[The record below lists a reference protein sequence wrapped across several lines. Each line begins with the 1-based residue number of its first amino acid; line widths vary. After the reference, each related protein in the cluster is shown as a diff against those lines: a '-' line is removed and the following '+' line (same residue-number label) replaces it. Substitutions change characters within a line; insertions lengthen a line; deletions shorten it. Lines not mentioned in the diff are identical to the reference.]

1 MKNITD
7 TENSKN
13 SLSSYINNS
22 FTLNQIDIILKTYCD
37 SDINK
42 INNQNEIGWTPL
54 YRTVISGDLTATEI
68 LLNEGANPNKQ
79 SDIGES
85 PLYQAVDMEQI
96 EHVKLLL
103 KYKADPNIT
112 QFDGFTPLHLAVI
125 KENVLIIK
133 YLLKYGA
140 NPNLPNKLFQQ
151 TPVHF
156 ACKNNVDPTI
166 LLLLIQYNGS
176 LVYKDNDGKK
186 PYEYA
191 TSVEMVETIK
201 KLKLKNHDFFIS
213 TNNSINKSKNNSG
226 FKNQIIPTF
235 KNDEDFSYESS
246 KKSLNSNLYSSKKKL
261 VFDFGKEL
269 NKNNLFNQ
277 ENRNNTLENNNND
290 NNNNNIK
297 INKNTNEK
305 KIELKLSENNNE
317 NLLNNLNI
325 NKEKNKFN
333 EIMLFSEESNS
344 NKENNINLT
353 NCNYNNSSYVL
364 SENKNFNNTSNKY
377 ENKIYINTTNTKKN
391 LNLTKCS
398 SKSSINYPPQYSN
411 KKILYSKPKIKNA
424 LTIKKKSE
432 IYINPDYL
440 IFSQSLL
447 NWLKNIDLI
456 DYFQNFIKNGIYNLD
471 ILIKDMKSGKYK
483 IKKQDILDLN
493 ITKPGH
499 IYRIITQLEIDSEL
513 INKDI
518 FINKEYDN
526 NNKSIKTLNNHNR
539 IESNIGNDFYN
550 NNYMNYNQ
558 SQNENMN
565 KISIDIW
572 LNKIGLIHLND
583 NFINNGFDNY
593 KYFILQMFSS
603 IPLNDE
609 ILKNEIY
616 IYNDNERDLILF
628 HLNKEVKKLN
638 KIQKKDFNHESKS
651 EVLTLNKKENKKDNC
666 VIF

>member
-1 MKNITD
+1 MKNITE

-22 FTLNQIDIILKTYCD
+22 FTLNQIDNILKTYCD

-54 YRTVISGDLTATEI
+54 YRTVISGDLTASEI

-79 SDIGES
+79 SDIGET
-85 PLYQAVDMEQI
+85 PLYQAVDMEQL

-103 KYKADPNIT
+103 KYKADPNLT
-112 QFDGFTPLHLAVI
+112 QFDGLTPLHLAVI

-166 LLLLIQYNGS
+166 LLLLIQYDGS

-186 PYEYA
+186 PFEYA
-191 TSVEMVETIK
+191 TSAEMIETIK
-201 KLKLKNHDFFIS
+201 KIKLKNNDFFIS

-246 KKSLNSNLYSSKKKL
+246 KKSLNGNLYSSKKNL

-269 NKNNLFNQ
+269 NKNKLFNQ
-277 ENRNNTLENNNND
+277 ENINITHESNNI
-290 NNNNNIK
+290 NNNNNLK
-297 INKNTNEK
+297 INKFKNEK
-305 KIELKLSENNNE
+305 EFELKLSENNNE
-317 NLLNNLNI
+317 KFLNNLNI

-333 EIMLFSEESNS
+333 EIMLLSEESNS

-353 NCNYNNSSYVL
+353 NCKYNNSSYTI
-364 SENKNFNNTSNKY
+364 SDNKNFYKF
-377 ENKIYINTTNTKKN
+377 ENKTYINTTNTKKN

-398 SKSSINYPPQYSN
+398 SKTSINYPTFQSN
-411 KKILYSKPKIKNA
+411 KKILYSKPKIKKA
-424 LTIKKKSE
+424 LTIKKQPQ
-432 IYINPDYL
+432 IYINDYL
-440 IFSQSLL
+440 LNSQSLL
-447 NWLKNIDLI
+447 NWLKNLDLI

-471 ILIKDMKSGKYK
+471 IIIKDMKSGKYK

-513 INKDI
+513 INKNI
-518 FINKEYDN
+518 FINKEYYNN
-526 NNKSIKTLNNHNR
+526 NNKYMKTLNNHNR

-550 NNYMNYNQ
+550 NNYMNNNK
-558 SQNENMN
+558 SQNDNMN
-565 KISIDIW
+565 KISIEIW

-603 IPLNDE
+603 IPINDE

-628 HLNKEVKKLN
+628 YLNKEVKKLN
-638 KIQKKDFNHESKS
+638 KTQKKDFNQESMS
-651 EVLTLNKKENKKDNC
+651 EIITLNKKENKKDVC
-666 VIF
+666 IIF

>member
-1 MKNITD
+1 MKNITE

-22 FTLNQIDIILKTYCD
+22 FTLNQIDNILKTYCD

-79 SDIGES
+79 SDIGET

-166 LLLLIQYNGS
+166 LLLLIQYDGS

-201 KLKLKNHDFFIS
+201 KLKLKNNDFFIS

-269 NKNNLFNQ
+269 
-277 ENRNNTLENNNND
+277 
-290 NNNNNIK
+290 
-297 INKNTNEK
+297 
-305 KIELKLSENNNE
+305 
-317 NLLNNLNI
+317 
-325 NKEKNKFN
+325 
-333 EIMLFSEESNS
+333 
-344 NKENNINLT
+344 
-353 NCNYNNSSYVL
+353 
-364 SENKNFNNTSNKY
+364 
-377 ENKIYINTTNTKKN
+377 
-391 LNLTKCS
+391 
-398 SKSSINYPPQYSN
+398 
-411 KKILYSKPKIKNA
+411 
-424 LTIKKKSE
+424 
-432 IYINPDYL
+432 L
-440 IFSQSLL
+440 I
-447 NWLKNIDLI
+447 
-456 DYFQNFIKNGIYNLD
+456 
-471 ILIKDMKSGKYK
+471 
-483 IKKQDILDLN
+483 
-493 ITKPGH
+493 
-499 IYRIITQLEIDSEL
+499 
-513 INKDI
+513 
-518 FINKEYDN
+518 
-526 NNKSIKTLNNHNR
+526 
-539 IESNIGNDFYN
+539 
-550 NNYMNYNQ
+550 
-558 SQNENMN
+558 
-565 KISIDIW
+565 
-572 LNKIGLIHLND
+572 
-583 NFINNGFDNY
+583 
-593 KYFILQMFSS
+593 
-603 IPLNDE
+603 
-609 ILKNEIY
+609 
-616 IYNDNERDLILF
+616 
-628 HLNKEVKKLN
+628 
-638 KIQKKDFNHESKS
+638 
-651 EVLTLNKKENKKDNC
+651 
-666 VIF
+666 